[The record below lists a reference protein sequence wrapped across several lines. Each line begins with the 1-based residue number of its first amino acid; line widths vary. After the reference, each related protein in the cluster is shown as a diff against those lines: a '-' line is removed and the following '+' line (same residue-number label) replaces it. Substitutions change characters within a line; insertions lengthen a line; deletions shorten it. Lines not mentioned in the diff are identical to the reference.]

1 MKAPRLGRIPIPFF
15 RWRGFTVRFF
25 LIAILPVLVIILVI
39 VFLSQYLHL
48 REMRMMVGDRN
59 LRSVRLAADN
69 IANQLQD
76 KREILLL
83 YEKSTFQNLE
93 KLENSAYFDQGI
105 AIFDANTNQFQPIT
119 STFFLESIDPEIVQA
134 WQSLG
139 AGTISEPFSITTGEG
154 SLTMIAIP
162 GRNKKFIV
170 GSFNTQKFLKD
181 SVENLMAAASVS
193 IWIKEP
199 HQVLYAATTTASIG
213 ENPPFELDSQD
224 FSHVSD
230 GIRILPAK
238 NGDLVISYSPIAG
251 TDWLMIYEETWG
263 SVVSPLIN
271 TTFYM
276 PLILIPLFVIAVIA
290 LWFGARQ
297 IVIPLQKLQQQSLQ
311 LGRGDFAAIEDPVG
325 GIEEIRNLQQQL
337 IQVSQELQL
346 VQGNLH
352 QYIGALTAG
361 VENER
366 QNLARELHDDTLQS
380 LIALQQRV
388 QMSELKQQ
396 QAGIENYTDLVE
408 LKVLVQKSIQNLRR
422 LVRGLRPAYL
432 DDFGL
437 VSAVKI
443 LIEEMRT
450 SQNMQIEIEVN
461 GQEQRLPADVELAFY
476 RITQEA
482 LSNVFRHA
490 SASQAVVRF
499 QFSDPQIVVEIQDD
513 GQGFKVPDQMDAFAS
528 SGHYGLLGMSERVD
542 LVGAEMI
549 IKSEPGQG
557 TLVRVEFRKSIPKSD
572 RAN

>member
-1 MKAPRLGRIPIPFF
+1 MKESGLGRIPLPFF
-15 RWRGFTVRFF
+15 RWRGFTIRIF
-25 LIAILPVLVIILVI
+25 LITILPVLVIILAI

-83 YEKSTFQNLE
+83 YEKTTSQNPKYLDIE
-93 KLENSAYFDQGI
+93 PYFDRGI
-105 AIFDANTNQFQPIT
+105 AIFDISTNHFQPIT
-119 STFFLESIDPEIVQA
+119 STFPLESVDPDTVRT
-134 WQSLG
+134 WQSMPVD
-139 AGTISEPFSITTGEG
+139 TISDPISISIGKE
-154 SLTMIAIP
+154 SLAIIAVP
-162 GRNKKFIV
+162 GPDEKIFV
-170 GSFNTQKFLKD
+170 GAFDPQKFLKN

-193 IWIKEP
+193 IWIKDP
-199 HQVLYAATTTASIG
+199 HQILYAATTTAYIS
-213 ENPPFELDSQD
+213 ENPPNILDNQDSSQ
-224 FSHVSD
+224 FPD

-238 NGDLVISYSPIAG
+238 NGDLVISYTPIDG
-251 TDWLMIYEETWG
+251 TDWLIIYEETWG
-263 SVVSPLIN
+263 SVASPLIN

-311 LGRGDFAAIEDPVG
+311 LGRGDFAAIQETVG
-325 GIEEIRNLQQQL
+325 GIEEIQNLQQQL

-388 QMSELKQQ
+388 QMSELQQ
-396 QAGIENYTDLVE
+396 QQKGIENHPDLVE
-408 LKVLVQKSIQNLRR
+408 LKGLVQKSIQNLRR

-443 LIEEMRT
+443 LVEEMR
-450 SQNMQIEIEVN
+450 SGQNILIELEVQ
-461 GQEQRLPADVELAFY
+461 GQEQRLPETVELAFY

-482 LSNVFRHA
+482 LSNVIRHSNA
-490 SASQAVVRF
+490 RQAVVLF
-499 QFSDPQIVVEIQDD
+499 SFSDPLVVIEIKDD
-513 GQGFKVPDQMDAFAS
+513 GGGFNIPDQMDAFAP
-528 SGHYGLLGMSERVD
+528 SGHYGLLGMSERAD
-542 LVGAEMI
+542 LVGAELVI
-549 IKSEPGQG
+549 SSIPGKG
-557 TLVRVEFRKSIPKSD
+557 TSVRVEYR
-572 RAN
+572 R

>member
-15 RWRGFTVRFF
+15 RWRGFTVRIF
-25 LIAILPVLVIILVI
+25 LITILPVLAIILVI

-83 YEKSTFQNLE
+83 YEKSTSQNPE
-93 KLENSAYFDQGI
+93 NVENSAYFDQGI
-105 AIFDANTNQFQPIT
+105 AIFDADTNQFQPIT
-119 STFFLESIDPEIVQA
+119 STFFLESIDLEIVQA

-139 AGTISEPFSITTGEG
+139 AGTISEPFTITTGEG
-154 SLTMIAIP
+154 SLTMIAVP
-162 GRNKKFIV
+162 GQNKKYIV
-170 GSFNTQKFLKD
+170 GAFNTQKFLQD

-213 ENPPFELDSQD
+213 ENPPLELDSQD
-224 FSHVSD
+224 FTHISD

-238 NGDLVISYSPIAG
+238 NGDLVISYTPIAG
-251 TDWLMIYEETWG
+251 TDWLIIYEETWG
-263 SVVSPLIN
+263 SVATPLIN

-276 PLILIPLFVIAVIA
+276 PLILIPLFVIAVFA

-311 LGRGDFAAIEDPVG
+311 LGRGDFKSIQDRVG

-388 QMSELKQQ
+388 QMSELQQQ
-396 QAGIENYTDLVE
+396 QAGIENHPDLVE
-408 LKVLVQKSIQNLRR
+408 LKGLVQKSIQNLRR

-443 LIEEMRT
+443 LVEEMRIG
-450 SQNMQIEIEVN
+450 QNIQIDLQVE
-461 GQEQRLPADVELAFY
+461 GQEQRLPATVELAFY

-482 LSNVFRHA
+482 LSNVIRH
-490 SASQAVVRF
+490 STASQAEVRF
-499 QFSDPQIVVEIQDD
+499 SFSDPLVVIEIKDD
-513 GQGFKVPDQMDAFAS
+513 GQGFNVPDQMDAFAS
-528 SGHYGLLGMSERVD
+528 SGHYGLLGMSERAD
-542 LVGAEMI
+542 LVGAELVI
-549 IKSEPGQG
+549 SAITGEG
-557 TLVRVEFRKSIPKSD
+557 TLVRVEYRK
-572 RAN
+572 